1 MRTSDFDYE
10 LPPELIAQSP
20 AEPRDASRLLV
31 LRRADGVMEHRRF
44 RDLPEYLRP
53 GDLMVFNRSRVI
65 PARLRGR
72 LPGGGAPFEL
82 LLLRRVSPGL
92 WRALGRPSRRL
103 RPGLRLAIPPPSDS
117 GGRSAPSG
125 GSITLSGGIPN
136 PSNDSPT
143 PSGGIFTPSDDSPIP
158 PGSLP
163 PTPGNAA
170 AGGALT
176 IEIMESLGGG
186 EKLLRLW
193 PEDAIERVGEAP
205 LPPYIRETPADP
217 QRYQTV
223 YASEPGSAAAPT
235 AGLHFTETL
244 LAQIRAAGVQTAF
257 VTLHIGLDTFRP
269 VRTENPQEHQIHTES
284 YQLDGLAA
292 AALNAARQNGGRI
305 IAVGTTAVR
314 TLEQAAQDAA
324 AGRDGF
330 AAVSGEA
337 DIYLL
342 PGHRFRAVDAMITNF
357 HLPRS
362 TLLML
367 VSAFIQHGQPPPT
380 QSPDAGETGQ
390 ELALQAYREAINQGY
405 RFYSFGDA
413 MLLL

>member
-31 LRRADGVMEHRRF
+31 LRRADGGMEHRRF
-44 RDLPEYLRP
+44 RDLQEYLRP
-53 GDLMVFNRSRVI
+53 GDLLVFNRSRVI

-82 LLLRRVSPGL
+82 LLLRRVSPGV

-103 RPGLRLAIPPPSDS
+103 RPGLRLTIPLPDS
-117 GGRSAPSG
+117 GGSSSPSV
-125 GSITLSGGIPN
+125 GIPTAPGGGTP
-136 PSNDSPT
+136 PSNDSST
-143 PSGGIFTPSDDSPIP
+143 PFDNADA
-158 PGSLP
+158 GSL
-163 PTPGNAA
+163 
-170 AGGALT
+170 LT
-176 IEIMESLGGG
+176 IEILESLAGG
-186 EKLLRLW
+186 EKLLRLG
-193 PEDAIERVGEAP
+193 PEEAIERVGEAP

-235 AGLHFTETL
+235 AGLHFTEAL
-244 LAQIRAAGVQTAF
+244 LAQIQAAGVQTAF

-269 VRTENPQEHQIHTES
+269 VRTENPQEHRIHTES
-284 YQLDGLAA
+284 YQLDEAAA
-292 AALNAARQNGGRI
+292 AALNAARRNGGRI

-324 AGRDGF
+324 AAGRDGF
-330 AAVSGEA
+330 AAVSGDA
-337 DIYLL
+337 NIYLL

-367 VSAFIQHGQPPPT
+367 VSAFIQHAQPPPPG
-380 QSPDAGETGQ
+380 QPSSDAGETGRQ
-390 ELALQAYREAINQGY
+390 LALQAYREAINQGY

>member
-31 LRRADGVMEHRRF
+31 LRRADGAMEHRRF
-44 RDLPEYLRP
+44 RDLPEYLRS

-82 LLLRRVSPGL
+82 LLLRRMSPGV

-103 RPGLRLAIPPPSDS
+103 RPGLRLTIPPPDS
-117 GGRSAPSG
+117 GGRPSPSG

-136 PSNDSPT
+136 PSNDSPR
-143 PSGGIFTPSDDSPIP
+143 P
-158 PGSLP
+158 PGK
-163 PTPGNAA
+163 AV

-176 IEIMESLGGG
+176 IEILESLGGG
-186 EKLLRLW
+186 EKLLRLG

-205 LPPYIRETPADP
+205 LPPYIRETPSDP

-223 YASEPGSAAAPT
+223 YAREPGSAAAPT

-269 VRTENPQEHQIHTES
+269 VRTENPQEHRIHTES

-324 AGRDGF
+324 TAGRDGF

-367 VSAFIQHGQPPPT
+367 VSAFIQHAHPPDAQTP
-380 QSPDAGETGQ
+380 PDAGDTGR
-390 ELALQAYREAINQGY
+390 ELALQAYREAITQGY

>member
-10 LPPELIAQSP
+10 LPSELIAQSP

-31 LRRADGVMEHRRF
+31 LRRADGGMEHRRF

-65 PARLRGR
+65 PARLRGL
-72 LPGGGAPFEL
+72 LPGGAPFEL
-82 LLLRRVSPGL
+82 LLLRRLAPGL

-103 RPGLRLAIPPPSDS
+103 RPGLRLTIPPPDT
-117 GGRSAPSG
+117 GGVAPSG
-125 GSITLSGGIPN
+125 GNAPA
-136 PSNDSPT
+136 
-143 PSGGIFTPSDDSPIP
+143 SD
-158 PGSLP
+158 GER
-163 PTPGNAA
+163 
-170 AGGALT
+170 AGGVNSGNSLM
-176 IEIMESLGGG
+176 IEIQESLGGG
-186 EKLLRLW
+186 EKLVRLE
-193 PEDAIERVGEAP
+193 PEEALEQVGEAP
-205 LPPYIRETPADP
+205 LPPYIHWTPADP

-223 YASEPGSAAAPT
+223 YAREPGSAAAPT
-235 AGLHFTETL
+235 AGLHFTEEL
-244 LAQIRAAGVQTAF
+244 LARIKAAGIRTAF

-269 VRTENPQEHQIHTES
+269 VRTENPQEHRIHTES
-284 YQLDGLAA
+284 YQLDAA
-292 AALNAARQNGGRI
+292 AADALNAARRAGGRI

-324 AGRDGF
+324 ATGRNSF
-330 AAVSGEA
+330 TAVSGNA

-342 PGHRFRAVDAMITNF
+342 PGHQFRAVDGMITNF

-367 VSAFIQHGQPPPT
+367 VSAFIQHGQPP
-380 QSPDAGETGQ
+380 DAGDTGRK
-390 ELALQAYREAINQGY
+390 LALQAYREAINQGY

>member
-31 LRRADGVMEHRRF
+31 LRRADGGMEHRRF

-53 GDLMVFNRSRVI
+53 GDLLVFNRSRVI

-82 LLLRRVSPGL
+82 LLLRRVSPGV

-103 RPGLRLAIPPPSDS
+103 RPGLRLTIPPPDS
-117 GGRSAPSG
+117 GGSPTAP
-125 GSITLSGGIPN
+125 GGIVKS
-136 PSNDSPT
+136 SNNSPT
-143 PSGGIFTPSDDSPIP
+143 QSAGAPPS
-158 PGSLP
+158 
-163 PTPGNAA
+163 PGNAA
-170 AGGALT
+170 AGGSLT
-176 IEIMESLGGG
+176 IEILESLEGG
-186 EKLLRLW
+186 EKLLRLG
-193 PEDAIERVGEAP
+193 PEEAIERVGEAP

-257 VTLHIGLDTFRP
+257 LTLHIGLDTFRP
-269 VRTENPQEHQIHTES
+269 VRTENPQEHHIHTES
-284 YQLDGLAA
+284 YQLDEAAA
-292 AALNAARQNGGRI
+292 AALNAARHSGGRI

-324 AGRDGF
+324 AAGQDGF
-330 AAVSGEA
+330 AAVSGDA
-337 DIYLL
+337 SIYLL

-367 VSAFIQHGQPPPT
+367 VSAFIQHGHPPPGQPP
-380 QSPDAGETGQ
+380 SDAGETGRQ
-390 ELALQAYREAINQGY
+390 LALQAYREAINQGY